1 MFDDLKPQGKVMA
14 KVVQFH
20 EKGGLKVLKLEEVTL
35 LPVAENDVRF
45 RVHAIGLNR
54 AESMYRK
61 GAYLQDYTWPSRVG
75 YEASAVVEA
84 IGKNVTGFAPGD
96 AVSVA
101 PGSIR
106 MASYGTYGE
115 VADMPANRL
124 TRNPDWLLHTDAAAA
139 WIQYVTAY
147 VGIVEIANL
156 KAVETVMINAPSSS
170 VGIAAIQI
178 AKMVGAKPV
187 AITTSPKK
195 STVLLGLGAV
205 AVFSPTDAELP
216 KKIDELSGGSGARVI
231 LDAVGGPGAALL
243 QSAASVGAVHVIY
256 GSLSD
261 QNTEMSA
268 LTLYAKRMTVRG
280 FQLFEAT
287 DDPSRGSKVRGFETG
302 NHKDIPSSSN
312 RGVAPVSR
320 IEPADW
326 QDRSYRLNQLLI
338 KQEKQQWHLKYG
350 LSPAHPRA
358 SEWS

>member
-1 MFDDLKPQGKVMA
+1 MA
-14 KVVQFH
+14 KIVQFH
-20 EKGGLKVLKLEEVTL
+20 EKGGPEVLKLEDVTL
-35 LPVAENDVRF
+35 SPVAENDVRF

-54 AESMYRK
+54 AEAMYRK

-75 YEASAVVEA
+75 YEASGVVEA
-84 IGKNVTGFAPGD
+84 IGKNVAGFAPGD
-96 AVSVA
+96 AVSVV
-101 PGSIR
+101 PGSIS

-115 VADMPANRL
+115 VADVPANRL

-156 KAVETVMINAPSSS
+156 KAGETVMITAPSSS

-187 AITTSPKK
+187 AITTSPEK
-195 STVLLGLGAV
+195 SNALLGLGAV

-216 KKIDELSGGSGARVI
+216 NKIDDLSGGFGARVI
-231 LDAVGGPGAALL
+231 FDAVGGPGAALL

-261 QNTEMSA
+261 KNTEMSA
-268 LTLYAKRMTVRG
+268 MTLYAKRITVRG

-287 DDPSRGSKVRGFETG
+287 DDPSHRQAAIDFVFKGLKSEALKPVIAKTFPLAQIVESHRYLE
-302 NHKDIPSSSN
+302 SN
-312 RGVAPVSR
+312 
-320 IEPADW
+320 
-326 QDRSYRLNQLLI
+326 
-338 KQEKQQWHLKYG
+338 QQIGKIVVTV
-350 LSPAHPRA
+350 
-358 SEWS
+358 